1 MKIKISQAAD
11 LLTTALKAKLVPMLH
26 GSPAVGKSAV
36 VKEIA
41 HNFNLKLID
50 LRLSQCDP
58 TDLLG
63 LPTFTNGR
71 AGYAPMNTFPIEGD
85 EIPRGYSG
93 WLLFLDEFN
102 SAPMSVQAAA
112 YKLVLDRMVG
122 IHNLHKNVAIV
133 CAGNLES
140 DGAIVQPMSTALQSR
155 LVHLEVEVNNKE
167 WVDWANSK
175 GFDHRITS
183 YIDFRPDQIYTF
195 SPDHTDKTYASP
207 RTWEFMNN
215 LLKVSK
221 ITRDMLPLMIGT
233 VGEGTARE
241 FYGFCEI
248 QDRLPKLEEIIS
260 KPNTIKVPDEP
271 SVLFALSGSL
281 AANATDENVSSLI
294 TFIGRMPAEFQV
306 VCLRNLVRRNKALLK
321 NPAIIGWITKAS
333 VDLF

>member
-1 MKIKISQAAD
+1 MKIKINQAAD
-11 LLTTALKAKLVPMLH
+11 LITVALKAKLVPMIH
-26 GSPAVGKSAV
+26 GSPAIGKSSI
-36 VKEIA
+36 VKQIA
-41 HNFNLKLID
+41 QQFGLKLID

-122 IHNLHKNVAIV
+122 IHHLHKNVAIV

-195 SPDHTDKTYASP
+195 SADHTDKTYASP

-248 QDRLPKLEEIIS
+248 QDRLPKLEEIVS
-260 KPNTIKVPDEP
+260 KPNTIKVPEEP

-281 AANATDENVSSLI
+281 AANATEENVSSLI

-306 VCLRNLVRRNKALLK
+306 VCLRNLVRRNKSLLK

>member
-26 GSPAVGKSAV
+26 GSPGCGKSQIV
-36 VKEIA
+36 HQIA
-41 HNFNLKLID
+41 KDFNLKLID

-102 SAPMSVQAAA
+102 SAPLSVQAAA

-155 LVHLEVEVNNKE
+155 LIHLEVEVNNKE

-175 GFDHRITS
+175 GFDYRITS

-215 LLKVSK
+215 LLKVTK
-221 ITRDMLPLMIGT
+221 ITRDVLPLMIGT

-306 VCLRNLVRRNKALLK
+306 VCLRNLVRRNKSLLK

>member
-1 MKIKISQAAD
+1 MKVTPSKAIELVS
-11 LLTTALKAKLVPMLH
+11 LALRAKLVPMMH
-26 GSPAVGKSAV
+26 GSPGIGKSD
-36 VKEIA
+36 IA
-41 HNFNLKLID
+41 KNVAKKFNLKLID
-50 LRLSQCDP
+50 IRLAQCDP
-58 TDLLG
+58 TDL
-63 LPTFTNGR
+63 NGFPKLDGKK
-71 AGYAPMNTFPIEGD
+71 AGYVPMSTFPIEGD
-85 EIPRGYSG
+85 SVPEGYSG
-93 WLLFLDEFN
+93 WLIMFDELT
-102 SAPMSVQAAA
+102 SAPRSVQSAS
-112 YKLVLDRMVG
+112 YKILLDRMVG
-122 IHNLHKNVAIV
+122 EHSIHNNVAMMA
-133 CAGNLES
+133 AGNLES
-140 DGAIVQPMSTALQSR
+140 DGAIVEPMSTALQSR

-306 VCLRNLVRRNKALLK
+306 VCLRNLVRRNKSLLK

>member
-1 MKIKISQAAD
+1 
-11 LLTTALKAKLVPMLH
+11 
-26 GSPAVGKSAV
+26 
-36 VKEIA
+36 
-41 HNFNLKLID
+41 
-50 LRLSQCDP
+50 
-58 TDLLG
+58 
-63 LPTFTNGR
+63 
-71 AGYAPMNTFPIEGD
+71 
-85 EIPRGYSG
+85 
-93 WLLFLDEFN
+93 
-102 SAPMSVQAAA
+102 
-112 YKLVLDRMVG
+112 MVG

-195 SPDHTDKTYASP
+195 SPDHADKTYASP

-306 VCLRNLVRRNKALLK
+306 VCLRNLVRRNKSLLK

>member
-26 GSPAVGKSAV
+26 GSPAVGKSSV

-41 HNFNLKLID
+41 QHFNLKLID

-58 TDLLG
+58 CDLLG

-85 EIPRGYSG
+85 EIPHGYSG
-93 WLLFLDEFN
+93 FLLFLDEFN
-102 SAPMSVQAAA
+102 SAPLSVQAAA

-122 IHNLHKNVAIV
+122 IHHLHKNVAIV
-133 CAGNLES
+133 CAGNLET

-155 LVHLEVEVNNKE
+155 LIHLEVEVNNKE

-207 RTWEFMNN
+207 RTWEFMNKI
-215 LLKVSK
+215 LKVTK
-221 ITRDMLPLMIGT
+221 ITRDVLPLMIGT

-248 QDRLPKLEEIIS
+248 QDRLPKLEDIIT
-260 KPNTIKVPDEP
+260 KPSTITVPDEP

-281 AANATDENVSSLI
+281 AANATDDNVDKLI